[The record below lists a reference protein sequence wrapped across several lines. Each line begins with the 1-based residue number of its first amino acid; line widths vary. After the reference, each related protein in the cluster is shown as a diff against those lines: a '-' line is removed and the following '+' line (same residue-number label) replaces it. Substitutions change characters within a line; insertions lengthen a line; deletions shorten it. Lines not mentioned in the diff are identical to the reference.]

1 MRQYLHKTGLLLT
14 IFIMVSVIFN
24 LCCAAIKHQ
33 KEPEKLLPNLSN
45 EYALVESKKSMK
57 LETYITNFEKVK
69 EKFLLGV
76 VLDGDLR
83 AVYAEDSM
91 WKGLKLVS
99 GHLFTE
105 KDYEKQTNTV
115 LIRDGI
121 QTLCE
126 KVDGIYYYE
135 YNGKKYEVIGV
146 YKDVSSSSIY
156 SSKCMINLYASGL
169 QDEKD
174 WEIGFFDAGKSTW
187 TQLENYGIARNEY
200 FNVYAAT
207 NKKDGYFSNKVSNIN
222 MMLAIYAGLEFMILL
237 HSLTATE
244 NWIEGKKH
252 EIVVRRLVGATRLQI
267 FKWLLLQFVSLLFL
281 TVLLGTFL
289 TKIILICNYNW
300 DLSYTVSAM
309 FGTQL
314 SYMSIFYNM
323 LFFMVIGVLL
333 ILPVMFMQ
341 RKKTI
346 MVMLHEE

>member
-1 MRQYLHKTGLLLT
+1 
-14 IFIMVSVIFN
+14 
-24 LCCAAIKHQ
+24 
-33 KEPEKLLPNLSN
+33 
-45 EYALVESKKSMK
+45 
-57 LETYITNFEKVK
+57 
-69 EKFLLGV
+69 
-76 VLDGDLR
+76 
-83 AVYAEDSM
+83 
-91 WKGLKLVS
+91 
-99 GHLFTE
+99 
-105 KDYEKQTNTV
+105 
-115 LIRDGI
+115 
-121 QTLCE
+121 
-126 KVDGIYYYE
+126 
-135 YNGKKYEVIGV
+135 
-146 YKDVSSSSIY
+146 
-156 SSKCMINLYASGL
+156 
-169 QDEKD
+169 
-174 WEIGFFDAGKSTW
+174 
-187 TQLENYGIARNEY
+187 
-200 FNVYAAT
+200 
-207 NKKDGYFSNKVSNIN
+207 
-222 MMLAIYAGLEFMILL
+222 MILL

-244 NWIEGKKH
+244 NWIEGEKH

>member
-24 LCCAAIKHQ
+24 LCGAAIKHQ

-135 YNGKKYEVIGV
+135 YNGKKYEVC
-146 YKDVSSSSIY
+146 K
-156 SSKCMINLYASGL
+156 
-169 QDEKD
+169 
-174 WEIGFFDAGKSTW
+174 
-187 TQLENYGIARNEY
+187 QL
-200 FNVYAAT
+200 
-207 NKKDGYFSNKVSNIN
+207 
-222 MMLAIYAGLEFMILL
+222 
-237 HSLTATE
+237 
-244 NWIEGKKH
+244 
-252 EIVVRRLVGATRLQI
+252 
-267 FKWLLLQFVSLLFL
+267 
-281 TVLLGTFL
+281 
-289 TKIILICNYNW
+289 
-300 DLSYTVSAM
+300 
-309 FGTQL
+309 
-314 SYMSIFYNM
+314 
-323 LFFMVIGVLL
+323 
-333 ILPVMFMQ
+333 
-341 RKKTI
+341 
-346 MVMLHEE
+346 